1 MTRIEQERR
10 RRGWSQTM
18 LAAWVGLHQPQV
30 SLIERRRL
38 QPNEEQAE
46 QLARLFG
53 VPADALLDE
62 VEAPEPEA
70 AEVAAR

>member
-10 RRGWSQTM
+10 RHGWSQTM

-38 QPNEEQAE
+38 QPNEEQAG
-46 QLARLFG
+46 QLARLLG
-53 VPADALLDE
+53 LQADELLD
-62 VEAPEPEA
+62 EAPEPGA